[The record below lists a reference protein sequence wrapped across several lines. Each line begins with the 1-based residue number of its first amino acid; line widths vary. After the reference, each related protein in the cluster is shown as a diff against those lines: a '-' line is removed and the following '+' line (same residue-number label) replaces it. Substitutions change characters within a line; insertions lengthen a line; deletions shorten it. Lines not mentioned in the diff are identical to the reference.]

1 MIAAVTALSKFMC
14 VSPQFCDDHLE
25 LLFTIMAQ
33 SPDPIVKGNL
43 IIALGDIAVSWST
56 IMDAKSDE
64 LYRGLLDK
72 DLTVRKH
79 TFMVL
84 THLILNQ
91 MIKTKGQLGGMAKCL
106 EDDEPRIRDLAQLFF
121 SELATKDNVIY
132 NELPEC
138 VMRWPCV
145 GLTRRSIISSLSVGE
160 HEVDEATFTKIVT
173 FIFKY
178 IEKVLDACS
187 RVIRLTVA

>member
-138 VMRWPCV
+138 V
-145 GLTRRSIISSLSVGE
+145 GLAVPALTSQHHLQSQRRRAHGRRGDLHQDRHLYLQV
-160 HEVDEATFTKIVT
+160 H
-173 FIFKY
+173 
-178 IEKVLDACS
+178 
-187 RVIRLTVA
+187 